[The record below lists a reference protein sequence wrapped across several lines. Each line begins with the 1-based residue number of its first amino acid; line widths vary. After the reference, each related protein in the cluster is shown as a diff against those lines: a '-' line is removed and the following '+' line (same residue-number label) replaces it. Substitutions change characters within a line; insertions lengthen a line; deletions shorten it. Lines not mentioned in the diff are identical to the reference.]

1 MRRDA
6 VNKVNWPICQTRED
20 AHTDTEQ
27 PEHDFI
33 LCAHTLPPPLCF
45 AFISNLKGCDMEAV
59 VEIVAKVCCV

>member
-6 VNKVNWPICQTRED
+6 VNKVNWPICQTQED
-20 AHTDTEQ
+20 AHTDTVQ

-33 LCAHTLPPPLCF
+33 LCAHTPPLCF
-45 AFISNLKGCDMEAV
+45 AFISNLKGGDMEAV

>member
-6 VNKVNWPICQTRED
+6 VNKVNWLICQTQED
-20 AHTDTEQ
+20 ALTDTEQ

-33 LCAHTLPPPLCF
+33 LCAHMHPPLLF

-59 VEIVAKVCCV
+59 LEIVAKVCCV